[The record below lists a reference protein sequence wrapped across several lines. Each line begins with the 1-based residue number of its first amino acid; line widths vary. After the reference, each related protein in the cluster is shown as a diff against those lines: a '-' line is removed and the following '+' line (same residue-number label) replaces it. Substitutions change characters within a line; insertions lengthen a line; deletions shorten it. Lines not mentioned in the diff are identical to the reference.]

1 MKFCAL
7 LSGGKDSCHAITRLC
22 REGHELVCCA
32 NLSPESNT
40 TTDDDEGSYCF
51 QTAGHTALPV
61 LCDCLGVPLVSR
73 KWAGVSVIRTLEYQ
87 PTDGDE
93 VEDLFSLLKD
103 VLRRFPCVEA
113 VSSGAILSNY
123 QRLRVE
129 NVCGRLG
136 LLSLAPLWRQPQRL
150 LLKEMIESDMDAIL
164 IKVSSLGLDPSKHLG
179 RSIHQLIPVFERL
192 YTEYR
197 FHMCGEGGEYETL
210 SLDGPI
216 FKKRLV
222 LDETETV
229 FLDEGAAAL
238 RVCHCHGEPK
248 DEPLKDQKLGP
259 PPEQTLQITTHTRVL
274 TQMMSNVNF
283 QLLQSSSKPPPA
295 WSWANHHLRKTG
307 VGYHQ
312 ESSRTLFRN
321 RCITRLKKS
330 GGIVYTAGIT
340 ALLNEIEEMQSYGD
354 QVRACLLEADRC
366 LSEAGTS
373 LRDVCFVHLYL
384 SDMSQFK
391 YVNKIYE
398 EIFVAAGGAPHSRC
412 CVSGKPI
419 TCLNR
424 EGGGMKGVML
434 DCLAVPGSADAV
446 LNGERHIRDVLHVR
460 SRSHWAPLCI
470 GPYCQANFVCHG
482 GLSLVA
488 GQIGLVPSTMLLARG
503 GGSSTTQESM
513 VPIGIDA
520 ELAQASANLAAVLQC
535 NTHNGSS
542 SFILSSTALCITV
555 FVVVGD
561 NSVPSA
567 EWWMWVKQSVEL
579 LIRTNWNMEGEEVN
593 GGGRQH
599 ENTEKDDIIERNN
612 IPVQCVGVK
621 ALPGGA
627 VCELEA
633 IGTSKEVLSLLREG
647 RVAVAADT
655 LLYPPL
661 FSPDGGTSCSMQENE
676 NNNLVST
683 CVMNSAHV
691 KRCLCAG
698 YVTLKTN
705 QSSTTELLGPSHLAQ
720 GIANAIKD
728 ILVESGL
735 PWSALL
741 HVRLYF
747 SSYRMSHCS
756 SVDLIHALQDEF
768 ASLCN
773 PDNQMCPTMTPPV
786 ITPICV
792 SDLPPHE
799 VVVAQLTCIDLDQ
812 LASRLWVHRPP
823 V

>member
-32 NLSPESNT
+32 NLSPESNA
-40 TTDDDEGSYCF
+40 TTDDDEEGSYCF
-51 QTAGHTALPV
+51 QTAGHAALPV

-73 KWAGVSVIRTLEYQ
+73 KWSGVSVTRTLNYQ

-103 VLRRFPCVEA
+103 VLRRFPCVAA

-123 QRLRVE
+123 QRLRIE

-136 LLSLAPLWRQPQRL
+136 LLSLSPLWRQPQRL
-150 LLKEMIESDMDAIL
+150 LLKEMIESGLDAVL
-164 IKVSSLGLDPSKHLG
+164 VKVSSLGLDPSKHLG
-179 RSIHQLIPVFERL
+179 RSIRQLFPVFERL
-192 YTEYR
+192 WEDHR
-197 FHMCGEGGEYETL
+197 SHICGEGGEYETL

-229 FLDEGAAAL
+229 YLDGGVAAL
-238 RVCHCHGEPK
+238 RIIHCHGE
-248 DEPLKDQKLGP
+248 LKEESLQEQQLWSPDQGL
-259 PPEQTLQITTHTRVL
+259 QTTPQTRVL
-274 TQMMSNVNF
+274 AQILSSYNVWLS
-283 QLLQSSSKPPPA
+283 QCASSPPPA
-295 WSWANHHLRKTG
+295 WSWVNNDHLLKTD
-307 VGYHQ
+307 VGHHQ
-312 ESSRTLFRN
+312 ESTTLFRSP
-321 RCITRLKKS
+321 TRPKKY

-340 ALLNEIEEMQSYGD
+340 APCDTEMQSYAD

-366 LSEAGTS
+366 LREAGTS

-384 SDMSQFK
+384 SDMNQFK
-391 YVNKIYE
+391 DVNKMYE
-398 EIFVAAGGAPHSRC
+398 KIFTAEGGAPHSRC
-412 CVSGKPI
+412 CVSGKPVI
-419 TCLNR
+419 CINR
-424 EGGGMKGVML
+424 EGGMKDVML

-446 LNGERHIRDVLHVR
+446 MKEERYIRDILHVR
-460 SRSHWAPLCI
+460 SQSHWAPLCI
-470 GPYCQANFVCHG
+470 GPYCQANFLCHG

-488 GQIGLVPSTMLLARG
+488 GQIGLVPSTMMLAAG
-503 GGSSTTQESM
+503 GSTTQDSM
-513 VPIGIDA
+513 SPAGIDV

-535 NTHNGSS
+535 NTHNGTSPS
-542 SFILSSTALCITV
+542 ILSSAALCITV
-555 FVVVGD
+555 FIVIGN

-579 LIRTNWNMEGEEVN
+579 LIRTNWDKEGEEGNDGQLGDTQEDV
-593 GGGRQH
+593 
-599 ENTEKDDIIERNN
+599 IIERSG
-612 IPVQCVGVK
+612 IPVQCVGVE

-633 IGTSKEVLSLLREG
+633 IGTSKEVLSLLGEG
-647 RVAVAADT
+647 RVAVATDI
-655 LLYPPL
+655 LLRPPN
-661 FSPDGGTSCSMQENE
+661 FSPDGGTSCGVQVGESS
-676 NNNLVST
+676 LVST
-683 CVMNSAHV
+683 CVTNSAHV

-705 QSSTTELLGPSHLAQ
+705 QSSATDLSPSHSAQ
-720 GIANAIKD
+720 GIANAIKA
-728 ILVESGL
+728 ILEESRL

-741 HVRLYF
+741 HVRLYC
-747 SSYRMSHCS
+747 SSYKISHCS
-756 SVDLIHALQDEF
+756 LVGLIGELQDEF

-773 PDNQMCPTMTPPV
+773 PDNLKCPTMTPPV
-786 ITPICV
+786 ISPIWV
-792 SDLPPHE
+792 SDLPSHE

-812 LASRLWVHRPP
+812 LSSCMWVHLPP